1 MPVTAPRNSPT
12 GGPSPDDGPT
22 RFGLIAGSALGLM
35 AAYAV
40 WSALAPPFDTRWERW
55 VDEAALLP
63 LRLGCALLAW
73 QLARQED
80 RSARAAAA
88 WRWMGIGFAFG
99 ALANLLRLLLAGGG
113 PTSPLLSVALAIP
126 QGVAMI
132 GGLWRL
138 ARLRADPGRGADWLD
153 SAVIVIAGFLLTA
166 HFVSGGSPFDSGE
179 FNPRR
184 WLFVVFLVSDLAS
197 LLLVGTVWFRR
208 PEGVSRA
215 GLGWMTLG
223 FALISIMDLRFDQQ
237 IRTGTAVNGGLT
249 DALVALSFTLLLL
262 GLDRQRRHL
271 PVAEEP
277 RTAIRQGRHIV
288 APIAIMAAT
297 VPLLQL
303 AWTAAHEADHLAFHV
318 TGITILLVL
327 VLLRQH
333 IARRETVRL
342 ARERMA
348 ADARF
353 RSLVQRSSDAIL
365 QVSTEQVIEWASPSA
380 GELAGTIPAL
390 LAGRRLADLAH
401 PDDRD
406 ALATFLA
413 NARKPFAR
421 NAALRW
427 RLGRAEHW
435 HDVESVVTDLTRDD
449 DVRSFVLNTRNVTER
464 VRLEQ
469 QLRQAQKLEA
479 VGRLA
484 GGIAHDFNNILAAII
499 THAQLV
505 RDELDPNDERAAD
518 LLEIEQTAQRGAALT
533 RRLLS
538 FSRPDV
544 GETHVQ
550 PLRPVIEGM
559 EPMLRRLLVSQVELE
574 LLLPTEELWVRAA
587 EGQLEQILMNLAI
600 NARDA
605 MPEGGVVRIALSM
618 RTIKP
623 GESRGDAPGVLP
635 GRWAELSVHDDGVGM
650 DDETLARLFEPFF
663 TTKPS
668 GLGTGLG
675 LTTVRGILRTLGG
688 HVFAESAPGRGTT
701 MRVLLPAV
709 GAEVAVPVRRET
721 PTAVAT
727 IGRPVVLI
735 VDDEAGLRRALERF
749 LEKHDFVVLSAG
761 SAPEGLALLDARRW
775 QVDLVVTDMVM
786 PRMSGREFAR
796 ELLRRHPALPILC
809 MSGHVEQEFGADA
822 DPEAPWAPDRLIAKP
837 FRFPDFLQRVR
848 HAIDAAHAA
857 R

>member
-1 MPVTAPRNSPT
+1 VFRAIGVITPAAILATV
-12 GGPSPDDGPT
+12 
-22 RFGLIAGSALGLM
+22 
-35 AAYAV
+35 AYAV
-40 WSALAPPFDTRWERW
+40 WSAVAPPFETTWERW
-55 VDEAALLP
+55 VDEAAQLP
-63 LRLGCALLAW
+63 FRLGCAALAW
-73 QLARQED
+73 HLATRESVGSRAQ
-80 RSARAAAA
+80 SAWARIAIGF
-88 WRWMGIGFAFG
+88 GIGAI
-99 ALANLLRLLLAGGG
+99 ANLLRLLIAGGG
-113 PTSPLLSVALAIP
+113 PLPPLWSVGLAVP
-126 QGVAMI
+126 QGLALL

-138 ARLRADPGRGADWLD
+138 ARLRSDPGRGADWLD
-153 SAVIVIAGFLLTA
+153 SAVIVIAGFMLVA
-166 HFVSGGSPFDSGE
+166 HFVSDGSPLDSGD

-184 WLFVVFLVSDLAS
+184 WLFVVFLAGDLFS
-197 LLLVGTVWFRR
+197 LWLVGTVWFRR
-208 PEGVSRA
+208 PEGISRA

-223 FALISIMDLRFDQQ
+223 FALISIMDLVFDQQ
-237 IRTGTAVNGGLT
+237 IRNGTATNGGVI
-249 DALVALSFTLLLL
+249 DALVTLSFTLLLL
-262 GLDRQRRHL
+262 GLDRQRRH
-271 PVAEEP
+271 VAEHEEP

-303 AWTAAHEADHLAFHV
+303 AWGHAEDRDHLAFHV
-318 TGITILLVL
+318 TGIIVLLVL
-327 VLLRQH
+327 VLIRQH
-333 IARRETVRL
+333 LARHETIRL

-365 QVSTEQVIEWASPSA
+365 QVSTDHVIEWASPSA

-390 LAGRRLADLAH
+390 LVGRRIADLAH

-406 ALATFLA
+406 ALAVFLA
-413 NARKPFAR
+413 NAREPFAR

-427 RLGRAEHW
+427 RIGRPDHW
-435 HDVESVVTDLTRDD
+435 HDVESVVTDLTLDD

-505 RDELDPNDERAAD
+505 RDDLEPGDARAAD

-538 FSRPDV
+538 FSRPEV

-550 PLRPVIEGM
+550 PLRPVLEGM

-574 LLLPTEELWVRAA
+574 LILPNEELWIRAA
-587 EGQLEQILMNLAI
+587 DGQMEQILMNLAI

-605 MPEGGVVRIALSM
+605 MPEGGVVRIALSAL
-618 RTIKP
+618 TIRP
-623 GESRGDAPGVLP
+623 GEANAALPGAIP
-635 GRWAELSVHDDGVGM
+635 GRWAELTVHDDGVGM
-650 DDETLARLFEPFF
+650 DEETLARLFEPFF

-675 LTTVRGILRTLGG
+675 LTTVRGIVRALGG
-688 HVFAESAPGRGTT
+688 HVYATSAPSSGTT
-701 MRVLLPAV
+701 MRVLIPAV
-709 GAEVAVPVRRET
+709 MAEAAVPRRALT
-721 PTAVAT
+721 PTRTPTV
-727 IGRPVVLI
+727 GRPVILV

-749 LEKHDFVVLSAG
+749 LEKHGFEVLAAG
-761 SAPEGLALLDARRW
+761 SAQEGLAFLDARAW
-775 QVDLVVTDMVM
+775 QVDIVVTDMVM
-786 PRMSGREFAR
+786 PRMSGREFVRILHAR
-796 ELLRRHPALPILC
+796 RPTMPVLC
-809 MSGHVEQEFGADA
+809 MSGHMAAEPLSPDEAG
-822 DPEAPWAPDRLIAKP
+822 APWAPEYLLAKP
-837 FRFPDFLQRVR
+837 FPFPEFLVRVR
-848 HAIDAAHAA
+848 AAMGAAEARSEPNVQVDA